1 MPTQYNFREIWNK
14 KNTDIP
20 SIEEVKTKAENYRK
34 RQILK
39 DVGMM
44 VMMFLSAITIIIV
57 WISARFSF
65 FTTKLGI
72 MLLLTG
78 VLSFIYLIYQKV
90 NILKKVKTTT
100 TNQEYLLTMK
110 KAEQQQIYIQTR
122 GLSFYYILL
131 SLGFAFYFYEFALKM
146 SSAGILLLYGL
157 TFSWGLFNWFIV
169 RPRRIRKQ
177 REKMSAVMHSLERL
191 EKSFED

>member
-44 VMMFLSAITIIIV
+44 VMMFLSAITVIIV

-78 VLSFIYLIYQKV
+78 VFSFIYLIYQKV

-122 GLSFYYILL
+122 GLGFYYILL

-146 SSAGILLLYGL
+146 SSAGILLSYGL

-177 REKMSAVMHSLERL
+177 REKMSAVMQSLERL